1 MIPVLGRITRR
12 ALLKGATSTLLL
24 PFLPSLS
31 WADDPSASAPKAPK
45 RWATILFA
53 NGVFPDHWWAKG
65 QGATMELSKSL
76 KPLEK
81 HRGRFTVIDSL
92 HLFDSPAEA
101 GPGPHTPYFTNFL
114 SGARVPA
121 QAPFVVALSCDQLL
135 ARTIGK
141 DRPLGS
147 IALACEQVSYGLT
160 NGVPGIIINTISWSS
175 PINAVPPQSSPR
187 EAFDELFDTKCLAS
201 QKSVL
206 DSVQDDVTRM
216 RSELSTA
223 DQRKLDEFT
232 DTVRDLELRIDRASA
247 PPVASAWR
255 PTLSEPDMLRPAQN
269 LEQAMHLPLGVRH
282 KMMIKI
288 LALAFQ
294 MDKTRVATLVLEGDG
309 SYVGMGFVPECTNMG
324 LHSMAHHSMVPGDG
338 PASTSWT
345 NEYHVS
351 LLASL
356 MDKLQ
361 SVDEGGSSL
370 LEQQHD
376 PLRLERARW
385 RPARLGS
392 NFAAR
397 ARWRAAAAP

>member
-1 MIPVLGRITRR
+1 MTMITPSYLGETIEYSSLHACR
-12 ALLKGATSTLLL
+12 STLE
-24 PFLPSLS
+24 
-31 WADDPSASAPKAPK
+31 DP
-45 RWATILFA
+45 T
-53 NGVFPDHWWAKG
+53 
-65 QGATMELSKSL
+65 
-76 KPLEK
+76 
-81 HRGRFTVIDSL
+81 
-92 HLFDSPAEA
+92 
-101 GPGPHTPYFTNFL
+101 
-114 SGARVPA
+114 
-121 QAPFVVALSCDQLL
+121 
-135 ARTIGK
+135 
-141 DRPLGS
+141 
-147 IALACEQVSYGLT
+147 
-160 NGVPGIIINTISWSS
+160 
-175 PINAVPPQSSPR
+175 
-187 EAFDELFDTKCLAS
+187 
-201 QKSVL
+201 
-206 DSVQDDVTRM
+206 
-216 RSELSTA
+216 STA

-324 LHSMAHHSMVPGDG
+324 LHSMAHHSMVPE
-338 PASTSWT
+338 TVRQYQLT

-370 LEQQHD
+370 LDNSMILFGSNVRDGGQHD
-376 PLRLERARW
+376 
-385 RPARLGS
+385 GS
-392 NFAAR
+392 NLPLVLAGGGGGTLKPGNCIAFEKSEDRRLCNLHLALLQR
-397 ARWRAAAAP
+397 MGVTVDGRPIEKFGTSLKPLEGI